1 MQQRNRIALERELYI
16 FQRSDVRNQDRWY
29 CSFKLTGVKRVYK
42 TLGVMTQERAATLAR
57 RELSLA
63 EAQLENYGASAV
75 LGRNT
80 ISDAFK
86 FFKSNAQNLLSEGRY
101 KQILG
106 DWNTHLYK
114 FFGAKTV
121 IDKRLQKRMAG
132 YVEYRRRVVNKRTGE
147 RLHAKISTIKLEI
160 VSAKQM
166 LKLAREAGG
175 IGADVGNLTIGI
187 KKETLREGKSAS
199 TTFEHEEVE
208 QIQAHFDSDAENVKA
223 QIGLNS
229 IAGRTAERRL
239 YLLERLRFFVALSF
253 STGSRVNELR
263 QVRHADF
270 LENFEILRIRKSKT
284 RTGSNRNAVIDN
296 SIWDIKK
303 AYSRYMNYCKTSK
316 KNSLI
321 FAGEEGQT
329 DEQFPTLL
337 KKAGST
343 FSKFLKNHKML
354 YEKKHGKRRRNLLAT
369 RHYYITKQVDDG
381 QDAFQVSRW
390 CGTSL
395 RQIERTY
402 YELDAKTAA
411 DTARAQRVKSKR
423 ASLKV
428 VKGGKK

>member
-1 MQQRNRIALERELYI
+1 MQQRNRIALEKELYI
-16 FQRSDVRNQDRWY
+16 FQRSDVQNRDRWY
-29 CSFKLTGVKRVYK
+29 CSFKLTGVKRVFK
-42 TLGVMTQERAATLAR
+42 TLGVVSQEQAAKKAR
-57 RELSLA
+57 KELSLA
-63 EAQLENYGASAV
+63 EEQLDNYGASAV

-86 FFKSNAQNLLSEGRY
+86 FYKSNGKNLLSEGRY

-147 RLHAKISTIKLEI
+147 KLHAKISTIKLEI

-166 LKLAREAGG
+166 LKLARDAGG
-175 IGADVGNLTIGI
+175 IGSDVGNLTIGI
-187 KKETLREGKSAS
+187 KKEKLREGKSAS

-208 QIQAHFDSDAENVKA
+208 QIQTHFDSDAEKLSA
-223 QIGLNS
+223 LIGDNS
-229 IAGRTAERRL
+229 ISGRTAERRL
-239 YLLERLRFFVALSF
+239 YLLERMRFFVALSL

-296 SIWDIKK
+296 SIWDIKN
-303 AYSRYMNYCKTSK
+303 AYSRYLNYCKTSK
-316 KNSLI
+316 KNSLV
-321 FAGEEGQT
+321 FGAEEGGAE
-329 DEQFPTLL
+329 EQYSTVM
-337 KKAGST
+337 KKIGQT
-343 FSKFLKNHKML
+343 FSKFLKSHKML

-369 RHYYITKQVDDG
+369 RHYFITKQVNDG
-381 QDAFQVSRW
+381 QEPFQVSRW

-402 YELDAKTAA
+402 YELDAKTTAE
-411 DTARAQRVKSKR
+411 TARSQRVRSKR